1 MTFVKRHL
9 TGELEKYVTTLEVE
23 AHCLVFHTS
32 RGPVSPM
39 YGIQGV
45 RRNLVDGEM
54 AIIYKP
60 SV

>member
-9 TGELEKYVTTLEVE
+9 TGELEKYVTALEVE